1 MIDKIYVVVST
12 ALIHL
17 FFLVLALFIVYKYYL
32 DKVFINKYTSQFISN
47 YNRLVD
53 IIVNN
58 LYLDT
63 DFKPLLESSNLNKQ
77 EVKNELKQKLGYKIS
92 SLQLLDN
99 KYTSDEDK
107 RKLLIPKLA
116 IAMLGFIFIVFVI
129 SFKYIYRTKYNLNYS
144 LLEIILSFT
153 LTLILVFLYQ
163 YYLINNFFVDAI
175 YLQIPKLIKD
185 NIVFI

>member
-1 MIDKIYVVVST
+1 MIDKIYVIVST

-32 DKVFINKYTSQFISN
+32 DKVFINKYTSQFINN
-47 YNRLVD
+47 YNKLID

-58 LYLDT
+58 LYLDEE
-63 DFKPLLESSNLNKQ
+63 FKLLLQHLNLDKQ
-77 EVKNELKQKLGYKIS
+77 EVKNELTEKLNSKIS

-99 KYTSDEDK
+99 KYTSDKDTK
-107 RKLLIPKLA
+107 LLLIPK
-116 IAMLGFIFIVFVI
+116 ISIGILGFVFVMFVVL
-129 SFKYIYRTKYNLNYS
+129 FKYKYRNKYNLNTS
-144 LLEIILSFT
+144 LFEIILSFT

-175 YLQIPKLIKD
+175 YLQIPELIKNKLI
-185 NIVFI
+185 FI